1 MKWPKT
7 KNIIKVKPSLDL
19 ENETS
24 WKVTFFVLSFIK
36 TKMRKFF
43 FFKSI
48 FSYLNFPITEVY
60 WNKNKLR
67 TNSAKSRQTSVKN
80 KNIQSKPN
88 ISAFIKRSLYT
99 AKKVNWLKI
108 NKLKLIDFPDSNRG
122 LQIKKF
128 L

>member
-36 TKMRKFF
+36 TKMRKYF

-48 FSYLNFPITEVY
+48 FSYLNFPITDVY

>member
-48 FSYLNFPITEVY
+48 FSYLNFPITDVY